1 MARRPAKPKS
11 PSLPTRLAQLLQTRG
26 WSPITLLNRADRL
39 LGARGGARQVGSG
52 LRYGSHDRHLLD
64 VWAPPTRRQ
73 RPEGGWPVVVFFYGG
88 GWQSGHRTDY
98 GFAAAAFAD
107 AGLLAVVPD
116 YRLAPAVRYP
126 GFLWDSA
133 LALRWVSRNIA
144 AYGGD
149 PRRIAVAGHSAGA
162 YIGAMLALDTR
173 WLDGVHLPADTIK
186 GAALISGPY
195 DFAPF
200 REYRGRAA
208 FAHWPD
214 PVETQPITHVR
225 ADAPP
230 ILLLHGQSDRLV
242 YAKNSRVLAARLEAV
257 GAPVVLNIYP
267 QANHIDPVVAL
278 SRPFRSRLPVLEDAV
293 TFLRS
298 ATALPTSAS
307 E

>member
-1 MARRPAKPKS
+1 MAKRAVKPRS
-11 PSLPTRLAQLLQTRG
+11 RSIAERLAAALETRG
-26 WSPITLLNRADRL
+26 WSPVTLLNRADRL
-39 LGARGGARQVGSG
+39 LGARGGARLVGSG
-52 LRYGSHDRHLLD
+52 LRYASHDRHLLD
-64 VWAPPTRRQ
+64 IWAPPARL
-73 RPEGGWPVVVFFYGG
+73 PKPDEGWPVVVFFYGG
-88 GWQSGHRTDY
+88 GWHSGHRADY

-107 AGLLAVVPD
+107 AGFLAVVPD

-126 GFLWDSA
+126 GFLWDAA
-133 LALRWVSRNIA
+133 LALRWVVRNIA
-144 AYGGD
+144 GHGGD
-149 PRRIAVAGHSAGA
+149 PRRIALSGHSAGA
-162 YIGAMLALDTR
+162 YISAMLALDTR
-173 WLDGVHLPADTIK
+173 WLDGVHLPPDTIK

-267 QANHIDPVVAL
+267 QANHVDPLVAL
-278 SRPFRSRLPVLEDAV
+278 SRPFRSRLPVLDDAV

>member
-1 MARRPAKPKS
+1 MGKQPGKPKS
-11 PSLPTRLAQLLQTRG
+11 RSLPKRLAQALETRG
-26 WSPITLLNRADRL
+26 WSPVTLLNRADRL
-39 LGARGGARQVGSG
+39 LGARGGARQVGSAI
-52 LRYGSHDRHLLD
+52 RYASHDRHLLD
-64 VWAPPTRRQ
+64 IWVPPAKL
-73 RPEGGWPVVVFFYGG
+73 PKPSGGWPVVVFFYGG
-88 GWQSGHRTDY
+88 GWHSGHRADY

-107 AGLLAVVPD
+107 AGFLAIVPD

-126 GFLWDSA
+126 GFLWDAA
-133 LALRWVSRNIA
+133 LAMRWVSRNIA
-144 AYGGD
+144 GFGGD
-149 PRRIAVAGHSAGA
+149 PARIAVSGHSAGA
-162 YIGAMLALDTR
+162 YIGAMLVLDTR

-242 YAKNSRVLAARLEAV
+242 YAKNSRVLAARLKAL

-267 QANHIDPVVAL
+267 QANHIDPLVAL
-278 SRPFRSRLPVLEDAV
+278 SRPFRSRLPVLEDAA

-298 ATALPTSAS
+298 ATALPTSAAD
-307 E
+307 

>member
-1 MARRPAKPKS
+1 MGRRPAKPK
-11 PSLPTRLAQLLQTRG
+11 PKSLPTRLAQVLETRG
-26 WSPITLLNRADRL
+26 WSPVTMLNRADRL
-39 LGARGGARQVGSG
+39 LGARGGARLVGG
-52 LRYGSHDRHLLD
+52 GVRYGSHDRHLLD
-64 VWAPPTRRQ
+64 VWVPPAKLLK
-73 RPEGGWPVVVFFYGG
+73 PEGGWPVVVFFYGG
-88 GWQSGHRTDY
+88 GWHSGHRADY
-98 GFAAAAFAD
+98 GFAAAAFAE
-107 AGLLAVVPD
+107 AGFLAVVPD

-126 GFLWDSA
+126 GFLWDAA
-133 LALRWVSRNIA
+133 LSLRWVVKNIA
-144 AYGGD
+144 GHGGNSD
-149 PRRIAVAGHSAGA
+149 RIALSGHSAGA
-162 YIGAMLALDTR
+162 YIAAMLALDTR
-173 WLDGVHLPADTIK
+173 WLDGVHLPPDTIK

-225 ADAPP
+225 PDAPP

-242 YAKNSRVLAARLEAV
+242 YAKNSRVLAAKLEAV

-267 QANHIDPVVAL
+267 QANHVDPLIAL
-278 SRPFRSRLPVLEDAV
+278 SRPFRSRLPVLEDAA

-298 ATALPTSAS
+298 ATALPTSAA